1 MSTTLTVAP
10 SPAASPLPAPAAA
23 PAARSLA
30 DPRPEMKPYVDGT
43 RLEAL
48 DRLLRAMRGRSA
60 GGLSPWSVGSAL
72 ADWAYHISVAPG
84 RQASLAS
91 DAALGALKLASY
103 AAKAAVGGAPDPIV
117 PAAGGDQRFAATEWT
132 TFPYNVMEQGFRLA
146 EGWWEN
152 AVFGA
157 RGTTEQHARQVWFLT
172 RQMLDMM
179 SPTNIPGMNPEI
191 LQRTVSER
199 GENLARGFSY
209 WLEDLDRMLN
219 ARPPA
224 GTEAFRV
231 GENVAATPGR
241 VVFRNNL
248 MELLQ
253 YEPQTPD
260 VLAEPVL
267 IVPAWIMKYYILDL
281 SQQNSLVRYLVE
293 RGHTVF
299 MISWKNPTAAD
310 RDVAIDHYRRDGV
323 MAAINALSAIVPDR
337 RIHACGY
344 CLGGTI
350 LAIAAATMARDG
362 DDRLASVS
370 LLAAQTDFTE
380 AGDLMLFIDESQ
392 VTLMEDMMW
401 ERGYLQASEMAG
413 AFQALRSND
422 LVWSRI
428 IKTYVLGERD
438 LPNDLMA
445 WNADQ
450 TRMPYLMH
458 AQYLRGLFLENRLS
472 SGRYAVDGRVI
483 HLGDIRAPVFAVGTT
498 KDHVA
503 PWRSVYKIS
512 LFADTPVTFV
522 LTSGGHNAG
531 IVSEPGHPHRH
542 FQILERLPGQPYLDP
557 DSWAAVAPARQGSWW
572 EEWHAWLVA
581 HGTAER
587 TDPPGMGAP
596 EKGLPP
602 REAAPGTYVHQR

>member
-1 MSTTLTVAP
+1 MPNIVNVP
-10 SPAASPLPAPAAA
+10 RVPAATAA
-23 PAARSLA
+23 PASGAFPAVHSHT

-43 RLEAL
+43 KLEAL
-48 DRLLRAMRGRSA
+48 DRLLRAMRGRTA

-72 ADWAYHISVAPG
+72 ADWAFHLSVAPG
-84 RQASLAS
+84 RQAALAS
-91 DAALGALKLASY
+91 DAVRGALKLASY
-103 AAKAAVGGAPDPIV
+103 TAKAAAAGAPAPI
-117 PAAGGDQRFAATEWT
+117 ASAKDADQRFAASEWSG
-132 TFPYNVMEQGFRLA
+132 FPYNVMEQGFRLA
-146 EGWWEN
+146 EGWWED
-152 AVFGA
+152 AIFGA
-157 RGTTEQHARQVWFLT
+157 RGTTPPHARQVWSLT

-179 SPTNIPGMNPEI
+179 SPTNVPWMNPEI
-191 LQRTVSER
+191 VERTMKER

-209 WLEDLDRMLN
+209 WLDDQDRMLN
-219 ARPPA
+219 ERPPA

-231 GENVAATPGR
+231 GENVAVTPGR
-241 VVFRNNL
+241 VVYRNDL
-248 MELLQ
+248 MEVIQ
-253 YEPQTPD
+253 YEPQTPR
-260 VLAEPVL
+260 VQAEPIL

-281 SQQNSLVRYLVE
+281 SQRNSLVRYLVE
-293 RGHTVF
+293 HGHTVF

-310 RDVAIDHYRRDGV
+310 RDVAIDNYRRDGV
-323 MAAINALSAIVPDR
+323 MAALDTISAIMPAR
-337 RIHACGY
+337 RVHACGY

-350 LAIAAATMARDG
+350 LSIAAATMARDD

-401 ERGYLQASEMAG
+401 ERGYLEASQMSG

-428 IKTYVLGERD
+428 IKTYVLGERES
-438 LPNDLMA
+438 PNDLMA

-498 KDHVA
+498 KDHIA
-503 PWRSVYKIS
+503 PWRSVYKIT
-512 LFADTPVTFV
+512 LFVDTPVTFV

-542 FQILERLPGQPYLDP
+542 FQIMERIPGQSYLDP
-557 DSWAAVAPARQGSWW
+557 DSWASMAPAKEGSWW

-581 HGTAER
+581 RGTVGLA
-587 TDPPGMGAP
+587 DPPAMGAP
-596 EKGLPP
+596 DRGLPP
-602 REAAPGTYVHQR
+602 REAAPGTYVYQR

>member
-1 MSTTLTVAP
+1 MPTTINSALI
-10 SPAASPLPAPAAA
+10 PASSSLPAPAAA
-23 PAARSLA
+23 PAVRSLA

-103 AAKAAVGGAPDPIV
+103 AAKAAVAGAPDPVV
-117 PAAGGDQRFAATEWT
+117 PAAGGDQRFAAGEWT

-157 RGTTEQHARQVWFLT
+157 RGTTAQHARQVWFLT
-172 RQMLDMM
+172 RQTLDMM

-310 RDVAIDHYRRDGV
+310 RDVAIDHYRHDGV
-323 MAAINALSAIVPDR
+323 MAAINAISAIAPDR

-344 CLGGTI
+344 CLGGTV
-350 LAIAAATMARDG
+350 LSIAAATMARDN

-512 LFADTPVTFV
+512 LFVDTPVTFV

-542 FQILERLPGQPYLDP
+542 FQVLERLPGQPYLDP
-557 DSWAAVAPARQGSWW
+557 DSWAAVAPTREGSWW

-596 EKGLPP
+596 ERGLPP